1 MTELSLHGREV
12 QTVFDLL
19 GDKENDITYSLG
31 WGLANSDALAA
42 ALLKNV
48 AAELELGD
56 PGPLVAVRLQ
66 EHITGSGYTDIEI
79 IAERAHLIIEAKRGW
94 AVPGRPQLTKYARS
108 LRRDRPGALL
118 ITAEGSQHFA
128 DGKYPTVV
136 NAGRGHEAR
145 VAYRSW
151 GDVTTMTNR
160 VARNVK
166 SHSEKRL
173 LRELVRYLKG
183 LMSSQIIRDNMVY
196 VVSLGGAP
204 TEWSPIPPRDIVIK
218 HRRYF
223 HQVGGSRGG
232 WPREP
237 YNYLGFRFEGQ
248 LQQINH
254 VERVEVSQRP
264 QDHIGGFP
272 DGYEFDKPH
281 YIYYLGPPIQ
291 PDHDVKNGRVMRALR
306 VEAAVDLLLTSK
318 TISEARDKTKQR
330 LAAVGV

>member
-1 MTELSLHGREV
+1 MAELSLHGRKV
-12 QTVFDLL
+12 RTVFDLL

-31 WGLANSDALAA
+31 WGLANSDALATA
-42 ALLKNV
+42 VLRNV
-48 AAELELGD
+48 AAELQLGK

-66 EHITGSGYTDIEI
+66 EHIKGSGYTDIEI
-79 IAERAHLIIEAKRGW
+79 VAERAHLIIEAKRGW
-94 AVPGRPQLTKYARS
+94 TVPGRPQLTKYARS

-118 ITAEGSQHFA
+118 IAAEGSKHFA
-128 DGKYPTVV
+128 AGKYPEVV
-136 NAGRGHEAR
+136 NAGRGRQAP

-151 GDVTTMTNR
+151 GDLTALTNR
-160 VARNVK
+160 VASGLK
-166 SHSEKRL
+166 SNSEKRL

-183 LMSSQIIRDNMVY
+183 LMSSQNIRDNMVY

-204 TEWSPIPPRDIVIK
+204 TEWSPIPPRDIVTR

-237 YNYLGFRFEGQ
+237 YNYMGFRFDGR

-254 VERVEVSQRP
+254 VEKVEVSQRP
-264 QDHIGGFP
+264 QDHVRGFP

-281 YIYYLGPPIQ
+281 YIYYLGPAIT
-291 PDHDVKNGRVMRALR
+291 PDHEVKNGRVKWALR
-306 VEAAVDLLLTSK
+306 VEAALDLLLTSK
-318 TISEARDKTKQR
+318 TISEARDKTKSR
-330 LAAVGV
+330 LAAAGD